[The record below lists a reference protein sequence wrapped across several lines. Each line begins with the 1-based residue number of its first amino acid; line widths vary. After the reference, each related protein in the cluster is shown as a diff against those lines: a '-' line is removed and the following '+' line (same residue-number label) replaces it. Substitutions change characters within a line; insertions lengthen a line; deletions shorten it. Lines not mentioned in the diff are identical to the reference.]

1 MPNVHPRFDDLLE
14 AAPDAML
21 GVDAAG
27 TAVFANSRAKALL
40 GRDPVGAALDAL
52 PAGVHAL
59 RSPMGEYELVVL
71 RAAEPGIAQLRA
83 ALDNSPSVIYLKDA
97 DGRYLFVNRAFARL
111 HGRPPHELVGRLDRE
126 QLVPEVAE
134 RLRLD
139 DLRVMSSKEPIEIQ
153 EEVSH
158 GGETR
163 TYFAVKFP
171 LLDDDG
177 ALYGVG
183 GVATDITH
191 HLRLEARLR
200 DAQRLEAVGQLA
212 GGIAHDFNNLIAV
225 IANYA
230 AFVRKELPDGSRA
243 AGDAD
248 QILSASRRASDLTR
262 RLLLFSRRQSGTP
275 EVLSV
280 RRVLEGVETVLR
292 QTLGAG
298 IELTVTCDERLWEVE
313 ADRSQLEQVL
323 MNLALNGREAMPDGG
338 ELRIEARN
346 DVLRGEPDPGRPTAR
361 AVRITVGDTGRGMP
375 SEVTA
380 HAFEPFFTTKAERSG
395 DERAARGSGGIGL
408 GLATVHGIVTKAGGR
423 VELDSEPGR
432 GTTVTVWLPA
442 VRRGGPAPVTASGA
456 PRGRGETA
464 LVVEDADAVR
474 VLTGRIL
481 YTAGYQVIPVENAAV
496 ALERLDGAD
505 VLVTDVVMPG
515 MSGVELATAARE
527 RRPGLPV
534 VFVSGYTG
542 NETIASSSDAATAF
556 LAKPF
561 DGDDLLRAVRATLD
575 GAARTRAGH
584 S

>member
-1 MPNVHPRFDDLLE
+1 MRFEDLLE
-14 AAPDAML
+14 AAPDAMV

-27 TAVFANSRAKALL
+27 LAVFANARARGLL
-40 GRDPVGAALDAL
+40 GRDPVGAPLGAA
-52 PAGVHAL
+52 PGGVQVIRAPL
-59 RSPMGEYELVVL
+59 GELELVTL
-71 RAAEPGIAQLRA
+71 RAVEPAVAQLRA

-97 DGRYLFVNRAFARL
+97 DGRYLLVNRAFARL
-111 HGRPPHELVGRLDRE
+111 HGRPAEELVGRLDRE
-126 QLVPEVAE
+126 ELLPEVAA
-134 RLRLD
+134 RMRVD
-139 DLRVMSSKEPIEIQ
+139 DLRVMSGREPLEVQ
-153 EEVSH
+153 EEVTH
-158 GGETR
+158 GDETR
-163 TYFAVKFP
+163 SFFAVKFP
-171 LLDDDG
+171 LVDDG
-177 ALYGVG
+177 GTVYGVG

-200 DAQRLEAVGQLA
+200 EAQRLEAVGQLA
-212 GGIAHDFNNLIAV
+212 GGVAHDFNNLIAV

-248 QILSASRRASDLTR
+248 QILAASKRASDLTR
-262 RLLLFSRRQSGTP
+262 RLLLFSRRQAGTP

-280 RRVLEGVETVLR
+280 RRVVEGVETVLR
-292 QTLGAG
+292 QSLGG
-298 IELTVTCDERLWEVE
+298 DVELTVGCDDRLWEVE
-313 ADRSQLEQVL
+313 ADRNQLEQVL
-323 MNLALNGREAMPDGG
+323 MNLALNAREAMPDGG
-338 ELRIEARN
+338 ELRIGARN
-346 DVLRGEPDPGRPTAR
+346 DVLRGVGNPGHASAR
-361 AVRITVGDTGRGMP
+361 AVRLEVADTGRGMA

-380 HAFEPFFTTKAERSG
+380 HAFEPFFTTKPAG
-395 DERAARGSGGIGL
+395 AIGL

-423 VELDSEPGR
+423 VELESEPGR

-442 VRRGGPAPVTASGA
+442 VRRGAAHATPTGA

-481 YTAGYQVIPVENAAV
+481 YAAGYQVIPVENGAM
-496 ALERLDGAD
+496 ALERLDSAD

-515 MSGVELATAARE
+515 MSGVELATEARE
-527 RRPGLPV
+527 RRPDLPV

-542 NETIASSSDAATAF
+542 NETIAAGGDPATAF

-561 DGDDLLRAVRATLD
+561 DGDDLLRAVRTTLD
-575 GAARTRAGH
+575 GAAHARQAH

>member
-1 MPNVHPRFDDLLE
+1 MPDGPLRFEDLLE
-14 AAPDAML
+14 AAPDAMV

-27 TAVFANSRAKALL
+27 CAVFANARAKTLL
-40 GRDPVGAALDAL
+40 GRDPVGAALGPL
-52 PAGVHAL
+52 PASLTVT
-59 RSPMGEYELVVL
+59 RSPMGELELLVM
-71 RAAEPGIAQLRA
+71 RPAEPAVEQLRA
-83 ALDNSPSVIYLKDA
+83 ALDNSPSVIYLKDPE
-97 DGRYLFVNRAFARL
+97 GRYLLVNRAFARL
-111 HGRPPHELVGRLDRE
+111 HARPPDELVGRLDRE
-126 QLVPEVAE
+126 QLAPEVAE
-134 RLRLD
+134 RMRID
-139 DLRVMSSKEPIEIQ
+139 DLRVMSSREPIEIQ
-153 EEVSH
+153 EEVTH
-158 GGETR
+158 GDETR
-163 TYFAVKFP
+163 TFLSVKFP
-171 LLDDDG
+171 LLDGDG

-212 GGIAHDFNNLIAV
+212 GGVAHDFNNLIAV

-248 QILSASRRASDLTR
+248 QILAASRRASDLTR
-262 RLLLFSRRQSGTP
+262 RLLLFSRRRSGTP
-275 EVLSV
+275 EVLSI
-280 RRVLEGVETVLR
+280 RRVIEGVETVLR
-292 QTLGAG
+292 QTLGADV
-298 IELTVTCDERLWEVE
+298 ELHVHCDQRLWEVE
-313 ADRSQLEQVL
+313 ADRNQLEQVL
-323 MNLALNGREAMPDGG
+323 MNLTLNAREAMPEGG
-338 ELRIEARN
+338 RLRIEAHN
-346 DVLRGEPDPGRPTAR
+346 DVMRTDTDSSR
-361 AVRITVGDTGRGMP
+361 AVRLEVTDSGRGMAR
-375 SEVTA
+375 EVIA
-380 HAFEPFFTTKAERSG
+380 HAFEPFFTTKPA
-395 DERAARGSGGIGL
+395 GGIGL

-423 VELDSEPGR
+423 VGLVSEPGR

-442 VRRGGPAPVTASGA
+442 ARRGAPAYRPPSGA

-481 YTAGYQVIPVENAAV
+481 YSAGYQVIPVENGAV

-527 RRPGLPV
+527 LRPGLPV

-542 NETIASSSDAATAF
+542 NETIASPSDPATAF

-575 GAARTRAGH
+575 GAARTRAAH

>member
-1 MPNVHPRFDDLLE
+1 MPNGPLRFEDLLE
-14 AAPDAML
+14 AAPDAMV

-27 TAVFANSRAKALL
+27 VVAFANARARALL
-40 GRDPVGAALDAL
+40 AREPVGEPLGETPGL
-52 PAGVHAL
+52 EAL
-59 RSPMGEYELVVL
+59 RTPMGELELVVL
-71 RAAEPGIAQLRA
+71 RPAEPTVAQLRA
-83 ALDNSPSVIYLKDA
+83 ALDNSPSVIYLKDT
-97 DGRYLFVNRAFARL
+97 DGRYLLVNRAFARL
-111 HGRPPHELVGRLDRE
+111 HGRPPEELVGRLDRE
-126 QLVPEVAE
+126 ELLPEVAE
-134 RLRLD
+134 RMRID
-139 DLRVMSSKEPIEIQ
+139 DLRVMSTREPIEIQ
-153 EEVSH
+153 EEVTH
-158 GGETR
+158 GDEAR

-171 LLDDDG
+171 LVDEQG
-177 ALYGVG
+177 TLYGVG

-212 GGIAHDFNNLIAV
+212 GGVAHDFNNLIAV

-230 AFVRKELPDGSRA
+230 AFVRKELPEGSRA

-275 EVLSV
+275 EVISV
-280 RRVLEGVETVLR
+280 RRVVEGVETVLG

-298 IELTVTCDERLWEVE
+298 VELIVECDERLWDVE

-323 MNLALNGREAMPDGG
+323 MNLAVNAREAMPDGG
-338 ELRIEARN
+338 QLKIAAIN
-346 DVLRGEPDPGRPTAR
+346 DVLHGDTDPARPSAR
-361 AVRITVGDTGRGMP
+361 AVKLTIEDTGRGMAP
-375 SEVTA
+375 EVIA
-380 HAFEPFFTTKAERSG
+380 HAFEPFFTTKA
-395 DERAARGSGGIGL
+395 AGGIGL
-408 GLATVHGIVTKAGGR
+408 GLATAHGIVSQAGGR
-423 VELDSEPGR
+423 IELESQVGQ

-442 VRRGGPAPVTASGA
+442 VRRGATAATPTGA

-481 YTAGYQVIPVENAAV
+481 YAAGYQVIPVENGAA
-496 ALERLDGAD
+496 ALERLDAAD

-515 MSGVELATAARE
+515 MSGVELAAAARE

-542 NETIASSSDAATAF
+542 NEVVAAEGDPATAF
-556 LAKPF
+556 LGKPF

-575 GAARTRAGH
+575 AVAARTQSRSA
-584 S
+584 SQTP